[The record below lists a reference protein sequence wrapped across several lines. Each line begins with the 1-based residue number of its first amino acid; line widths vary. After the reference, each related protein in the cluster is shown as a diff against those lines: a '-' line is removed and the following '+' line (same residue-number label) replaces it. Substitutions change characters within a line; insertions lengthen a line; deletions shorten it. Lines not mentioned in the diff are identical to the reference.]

1 MTPADAGP
9 LLRIISIVFPIFA
22 LVAIGWAYARYRRTR
37 GGLDMAFANE
47 LNMDVFVP
55 ALVISA
61 MVSKS
66 FELASYQWLAM
77 GAVLVMLGSG
87 LLAWGLAILLRE
99 QPKTFVPPVMFVN
112 AGNMGLPLMVLA
124 FGEDALPAAVVLF
137 FVENTLH
144 YTLGTW
150 LLDHRVRLWNLWRNP
165 VIAASLL
172 GIGLSVAKIELWHPL
187 YLAIKLLGEVAVPL
201 LLFSLGVRLAVS
213 SLSDLRVGV
222 IGAIASPVIGMALA
236 ALAIPLFGLTG
247 RDADML
253 LIFGALPP
261 AVLNFVF
268 AERYKQEP
276 GKVASMVMLGN
287 LGALVFIPLALAL
300 TLK

>member
-1 MTPADAGP
+1 
-9 LLRIISIVFPIFA
+9 
-22 LVAIGWAYARYRRTR
+22 
-37 GGLDMAFANE
+37 
-47 LNMDVFVP
+47 
-55 ALVISA
+55 
-61 MVSKS
+61 
-66 FELASYQWLAM
+66 
-77 GAVLVMLGSG
+77 
-87 LLAWGLAILLRE
+87 
-99 QPKTFVPPVMFVN
+99 
-112 AGNMGLPLMVLA
+112 
-124 FGEDALPAAVVLF
+124 
-137 FVENTLH
+137 
-144 YTLGTW
+144 
-150 LLDHRVRLWNLWRNP
+150 
-165 VIAASLL
+165 
-172 GIGLSVAKIELWHPL
+172 
-187 YLAIKLLGEVAVPL
+187 VPL

>member
-1 MTPADAGP
+1 MPADSGP
-9 LLRIISIVFPIFA
+9 LLRIVSIVFPIFA
-22 LVAIGWAYARYRRTR
+22 VIAIGWLYARYRRTR
-37 GGLDMAFANE
+37 GGIDMAFANE

-66 FELASYQWLAM
+66 FDLASYQWLAL

-87 LLAWGLAILLRE
+87 VLAWGLAILLRE
-99 QPKTFVPPVMFVN
+99 EAKTFVPPVMFVN

-144 YTLGTW
+144 YTFGTW
-150 LLDHRVRLWNLWRNP
+150 LLDHRARLWNLWRNP
-165 VIAASLL
+165 VIAASLA
-172 GIGLSVAKIELWHPL
+172 GIGLSAAKVELWHPL
-187 YLAIKLLGEVAVPL
+187 YLAIKLLGEIAVPL

-222 IGAIASPVIGMALA
+222 IGAIATPLIGMALA
-236 ALAIPLFGLTG
+236 ALLVPVLGLSG

-261 AVLNFVF
+261 AVLNYVF
-268 AERYKQEP
+268 AERYGQEP
-276 GKVASMVMLGN
+276 AKVASMVMIGN
-287 LGALVFIPLALAL
+287 LGALLFIPIALVL

>member
-1 MTPADAGP
+1 MPVDAGP
-9 LLRIISIVFPIFA
+9 LLRIVSIVFPIFA
-22 LVAIGWAYARYRRTR
+22 VVAIGWGYARYRRSR
-37 GGLDMAFANE
+37 GGIDMAFANE

-66 FELASYQWLAM
+66 FDLASYQWLAL

-87 LLAWGLAILLRE
+87 VLAWGLAILLRE
-99 QPKTFVPPVMFVN
+99 EAKTFVPPVMFVN

-144 YTLGTW
+144 YTFGTW
-150 LLDHRVRLWNLWRNP
+150 LLDHRARLWTLWRNP
-165 VIAASLL
+165 VIAASLV
-172 GIGLSVAKIELWHPL
+172 GIGLSVAKVELWHPL
-187 YLAIKLLGEVAVPL
+187 YLAIKLLGEIAVPL
-201 LLFSLGVRLAVS
+201 LLFSLGVRMAVS

-222 IGAIASPVIGMALA
+222 IGAIATPLIGMALA
-236 ALAIPLFGLTG
+236 ALAVPLLGLSG

-261 AVLNFVF
+261 AVLNYVF
-268 AERYKQEP
+268 AERYRQEP

-287 LGALVFIPLALAL
+287 LGALLFIPIALAL

>member
-1 MTPADAGP
+1 MPADSGP
-9 LLRIISIVFPIFA
+9 LLRIVSIVFPIFA
-22 LVAIGWAYARYRRTR
+22 VIAIGWLYARYRRTR
-37 GGLDMAFANE
+37 GGIDMAFANE

-66 FELASYQWLAM
+66 FDLASYQWLAL

-87 LLAWGLAILLRE
+87 VLAWGLAILLRE
-99 QPKTFVPPVMFVN
+99 EAKTFVPPVMFVN

-144 YTLGTW
+144 YTFGTW
-150 LLDHRVRLWNLWRNP
+150 LLDHRARLWNLWRNP
-165 VIAASLL
+165 VIAASLV
-172 GIGLSVAKIELWHPL
+172 GIGLSAAKVELWHPL
-187 YLAIKLLGEVAVPL
+187 YLAIKLLGEIAVPL

-222 IGAIASPVIGMALA
+222 IGAIATPLIGMALA
-236 ALAIPLFGLTG
+236 ALLVPVLGLSG

-261 AVLNFVF
+261 AVLNYVF
-268 AERYKQEP
+268 AERYGQEP
-276 GKVASMVMLGN
+276 AKVASMVMIGN
-287 LGALVFIPLALAL
+287 LGALLFIPIALVL

>member
-1 MTPADAGP
+1 MPVDAGP
-9 LLRIISIVFPIFA
+9 LLRIVSIVFPIFA
-22 LVAIGWAYARYRRTR
+22 VVAIGWGYARYRRSR
-37 GGLDMAFANE
+37 GGIDMAFANE

-66 FELASYQWLAM
+66 FDLASYQWLAL

-87 LLAWGLAILLRE
+87 VLAWGLAILLRE
-99 QPKTFVPPVMFVN
+99 EAKTFVPPVMFVN

-144 YTLGTW
+144 YTFGTW
-150 LLDHRVRLWNLWRNP
+150 LLDHRARLWTLWRNP
-165 VIAASLL
+165 VIAASLV
-172 GIGLSVAKIELWHPL
+172 GIGLSVAKVELWHPL
-187 YLAIKLLGEVAVPL
+187 YLAIKLLGEIAVPL

-222 IGAIASPVIGMALA
+222 IGAIATPLIGMALA
-236 ALAIPLFGLTG
+236 ALAVPMLGLSG

-261 AVLNFVF
+261 AVLNYVF
-268 AERYKQEP
+268 AERYGQEP
-276 GKVASMVMLGN
+276 AKVASMVMIGN
-287 LGALVFIPLALAL
+287 LGALVFIPIALVL

>member
-1 MTPADAGP
+1 MPVDAGP
-9 LLRIISIVFPIFA
+9 LLRIVSIVFPIFA
-22 LVAIGWAYARYRRTR
+22 VVAIGWGYARYRRSR
-37 GGLDMAFANE
+37 GGIDMAFANE

-66 FELASYQWLAM
+66 FDLASYQWLAL

-87 LLAWGLAILLRE
+87 VLAWGLAILLRE
-99 QPKTFVPPVMFVN
+99 EAKTFVPPVMFVN

-124 FGEDALPAAVVLF
+124 FGEEALPAAVVLF

-144 YTLGTW
+144 YTFGTW
-150 LLDHRVRLWNLWRNP
+150 LLDHRARLWNLWRNP
-165 VIAASLL
+165 VIAASLI
-172 GIGLSVAKIELWHPL
+172 GIGLSVAKVELWHPL
-187 YLAIKLLGEVAVPL
+187 YLAIKLLGEIAVPL

-222 IGAIASPVIGMALA
+222 IGAIATPLIGMALA
-236 ALAIPLFGLTG
+236 ALAVPMLGLSG

-261 AVLNFVF
+261 AVLNYVF
-268 AERYKQEP
+268 AERYGQEP
-276 GKVASMVMLGN
+276 AKVASMVMIGN
-287 LGALVFIPLALAL
+287 LGALVFIPIALVL

>member
-1 MTPADAGP
+1 
-9 LLRIISIVFPIFA
+9 
-22 LVAIGWAYARYRRTR
+22 
-37 GGLDMAFANE
+37 
-47 LNMDVFVP
+47 
-55 ALVISA
+55 
-61 MVSKS
+61 
-66 FELASYQWLAM
+66 
-77 GAVLVMLGSG
+77 
-87 LLAWGLAILLRE
+87 
-99 QPKTFVPPVMFVN
+99 
-112 AGNMGLPLMVLA
+112 
-124 FGEDALPAAVVLF
+124 
-137 FVENTLH
+137 
-144 YTLGTW
+144 
-150 LLDHRVRLWNLWRNP
+150 

-222 IGAIASPVIGMALA
+222 IGAIATPVIGMALA
-236 ALAIPLFGLTG
+236 ALAIPLFGVTG

-268 AERYKQEP
+268 AERYQQEP
-276 GKVASMVMLGN
+276 AKVASMVMLGN
-287 LGALVFIPLALAL
+287 LGALVFIPIALVL

>member
-1 MTPADAGP
+1 MLPDSGP
-9 LLRIISIVFPIFA
+9 LLRIVAIVFPIFA
-22 LVAIGWAYARYRRTR
+22 VIAIGWAYARYRRTR
-37 GGLDMAFANE
+37 GGIDMAFANE

-66 FELASYQWLAM
+66 FDLASYQWLAL

-87 LLAWGLAILLRE
+87 VLAWGLAILLRE
-99 QPKTFVPPVMFVN
+99 EARTFVPPVMFVN

-124 FGEDALPAAVVLF
+124 FGEEALPAAVVLF

-144 YTLGTW
+144 YTFGIW
-150 LLDHRVRLWNLWRNP
+150 LLDHRARLWNLWRNP
-165 VIAASLL
+165 VIAASLI
-172 GIGLSVAKIELWHPL
+172 GIGLSVAKVELWQPL
-187 YLAIKLLGEVAVPL
+187 YLAIKLLGEIAVPL

-213 SLSDLRVGV
+213 SFSDWRVGV
-222 IGAIASPVIGMALA
+222 IGAIATPLIGMALA
-236 ALAIPLFGLTG
+236 ALAVPVLGLSG

-261 AVLNFVF
+261 AVLNYVF
-268 AERYKQEP
+268 AERYRQEP
-276 GKVASMVMLGN
+276 AKVASMVMIGN
-287 LGALVFIPLALAL
+287 LGALLFIPLALVLAL
-300 TLK
+300 

>member
-1 MTPADAGP
+1 MPGSSDP

-22 LVAIGWAYARYRRTR
+22 VMAIGWVYARYRRDR
-37 GGLDMAFANE
+37 GGIDMAFANE

-61 MVSKS
+61 MATKS
-66 FELASYQWLAM
+66 FDPVNYRWLAL
-77 GAVLVMLGSG
+77 GALLVMLGSG
-87 LLAWGLAILLRE
+87 LLAWWLSILLRE
-99 QPKTFVPPVMFVN
+99 QAKTFVPPVMFVN

-150 LLDHRVRLWNLWRNP
+150 LLDHRARWWNLWRNP
-165 VIAASLL
+165 VIVASLV
-172 GIGLSVAKIELWHPL
+172 GIGLSLTKIELWQPL
-187 YLAIKLLGEVAVPL
+187 YLAIKMLGEVAVPL

-213 SLSDLRVGV
+213 SLSDFRIGM
-222 IGAIASPVIGMALA
+222 IGAIASPALGMALA
-236 ALAIPLFGLTG
+236 ALCIPLLDLSG
-247 RDADML
+247 RDAAML
-253 LIFGALPP
+253 MVFGALPP

-268 AERYKQEP
+268 AERYRQEP
-276 GKVASMVMLGN
+276 AKVASMVMLGN
-287 LGALVFIPLALAL
+287 LGALVSIP
-300 TLK
+300 

>member
-1 MTPADAGP
+1 MSGGNDP

-22 LVAIGWAYARYRRTR
+22 VMAIGWAYARYRRNR
-37 GGLDMAFANE
+37 GGIDMSFANE

-61 MVSKS
+61 MVTKS
-66 FELASYQWLAM
+66 FDPGSYRWLAL
-77 GAVLVMLGSG
+77 GAVIVMLGSG
-87 LLAWGLAILLRE
+87 LLAWGLAVLLRE
-99 QPKTFVPPVMFVN
+99 QARTFVPPVMFVN

-150 LLDHRVRLWNLWRNP
+150 LLDHRARWWNLWRNP
-165 VIAASLL
+165 VIAASLT
-172 GIGLSVAKIELWHPL
+172 GITLSLLKIELWQPL

-213 SLSDLRVGV
+213 SLSDLRIGM
-222 IGAIASPVIGMALA
+222 IGAIATPVLGMALA
-236 ALAIPLFGLTG
+236 ALCIPLLDLSG
-247 RDADML
+247 RDAAML

-268 AERYKQEP
+268 AERYRQEP
-276 GKVASMVMLGN
+276 AKVASMVMLGN
-287 LGALVFIPLALAL
+287 LCALIFIPVALAL

>member
-1 MTPADAGP
+1 MPADAGP
-9 LLRIISIVFPIFA
+9 LLRIVAIVFPIFA
-22 LVAIGWAYARYRRTR
+22 VIAIGWGYARYRRTR
-37 GGLDMAFANE
+37 GGIDMAFANE

-66 FELASYQWLAM
+66 FDLASYQWLAL

-87 LLAWGLAILLRE
+87 VLAWGLAILLRE
-99 QPKTFVPPVMFVN
+99 EARTFVPPVMFVN

-124 FGEDALPAAVVLF
+124 FGEEALPAAVVLF

-144 YTLGTW
+144 YTFGTW
-150 LLDHRVRLWNLWRNP
+150 LLDHRARWWNLWRNP
-165 VIAASLL
+165 VIAASLI
-172 GIGLSVAKIELWHPL
+172 GIGLSVAKVELWQPL
-187 YLAIKLLGEVAVPL
+187 FLAIKLLGEIAVPL
-201 LLFSLGVRLAVS
+201 LLFSLGVRLAMS
-213 SLSDLRVGV
+213 SLSDWRVGV
-222 IGAIASPVIGMALA
+222 IGAIATPLIGMALA
-236 ALAIPLFGLTG
+236 ALAVPVLGLSG

-261 AVLNFVF
+261 AVLNYVF
-268 AERYKQEP
+268 AERYGQEP
-276 GKVASMVMLGN
+276 AKVASMVMIGN
-287 LGALVFIPLALAL
+287 LGALVFIPIALVL

>member
-1 MTPADAGP
+1 MTPADTGP
-9 LLRIISIVFPIFA
+9 LLRIVSIVFPIFA
-22 LVAIGWAYARYRRTR
+22 VIAIGWLYARYRRTR
-37 GGLDMAFANE
+37 GGIDMAFANE

-66 FELASYQWLAM
+66 FELASYQWLAA
-77 GAVLVMLGSG
+77 GAALVILGSG
-87 LLAWGLAILLRE
+87 LLAWGLALLLRE
-99 QPKTFVPPVMFVN
+99 QAKTFVPPVMFVN

-150 LLDHRVRLWNLWRNP
+150 LLDHRARLWNLWRNP
-165 VIAASLL
+165 VIAASII
-172 GIGLSVAKIELWHPL
+172 GIGLSLAKVELWHPV
-187 YLAIKLLGEVAVPL
+187 YLAIKLLGEIAVPL

-213 SLSDLRVGV
+213 SFSDWRVGL
-222 IGAIASPVIGMALA
+222 IGAVASPLLGMALA
-236 ALAIPLFGLTG
+236 VPAIHLFGLSG

-268 AERYKQEP
+268 AERYQQEP
-276 GKVASMVMLGN
+276 AKVASMVMLGN
-287 LGALVFIPLALAL
+287 LGALVFIPLALIL

>member
-1 MTPADAGP
+1 MSPDSGP
-9 LLRIISIVFPIFA
+9 LLRIVSIVFPIFA
-22 LVAIGWAYARYRRTR
+22 VVACGWLYARYRSTR
-37 GGLDMAFANE
+37 GGIDMAFANE

-55 ALVISA
+55 ALVVSA
-61 MVSKS
+61 MVTRS
-66 FELASYQWLAM
+66 FEPASYQWLAF
-77 GAVLVMLGSG
+77 GAVLVMFGSG
-87 LLAWGLAILLRE
+87 ALAWVLARLLGE
-99 QPKTFVPPVMFVN
+99 APKTFVPPVMFVN

-137 FVENTLH
+137 FVENFLH

-150 LLDHRVRLWNLWRNP
+150 LLDHHARLWTLWKNP
-165 VIAASLL
+165 VIAASMV
-172 GIGLSVAKIELWHPL
+172 GIGLSLAKIELWQPL
-187 YLAIKLLGEVAVPL
+187 YLAIRLLGEVAVPL

-213 SLSDLRVGV
+213 SLTDLRVGV
-222 IGAIASPVIGMALA
+222 IGAIATPLIGMLLA
-236 ALAIPLFGLTG
+236 ALAISALGLSG

-276 GKVASMVMLGN
+276 AKVASMVMLGN
-287 LGALVFIPLALAL
+287 LGALLFIPLALAL

>member
-1 MTPADAGP
+1 VIPADTGP
-9 LLRIISIVFPIFA
+9 LLRIVSIVFPIFA
-22 LVAIGWAYARYRRTR
+22 VIAIGWLYARYRRTR
-37 GGLDMAFANE
+37 GGIDMAFANE

-66 FELASYQWLAM
+66 FELASYQWLAA
-77 GAVLVMLGSG
+77 GAALVILGSG

-99 QPKTFVPPVMFVN
+99 QAKTFVPPVMFVN

-150 LLDHRVRLWNLWRNP
+150 LLDHRARLWTLWRNP
-165 VIAASLL
+165 VIAASMI
-172 GIGLSVAKIELWHPL
+172 GIGLSLAKIELWQPV
-187 YLAIKLLGEVAVPL
+187 YLAIKLLGEIAVPL

-213 SLSDLRVGV
+213 SLSDWRVGL
-222 IGAIASPVIGMALA
+222 IGAIASPLLGMALA
-236 ALAIPLFGLTG
+236 VPAIQMFGLSG

-268 AERYKQEP
+268 AERYQQEP
-276 GKVASMVMLGN
+276 AKVASMVMLGN
-287 LGALVFIPLALAL
+287 LGALVFVPLALVL
-300 TLK
+300 TFK

>member
-1 MTPADAGP
+1 M
-9 LLRIISIVFPIFA
+9 
-22 LVAIGWAYARYRRTR
+22 
-37 GGLDMAFANE
+37 
-47 LNMDVFVP
+47 
-55 ALVISA
+55 
-61 MVSKS
+61 
-66 FELASYQWLAM
+66 
-77 GAVLVMLGSG
+77 
-87 LLAWGLAILLRE
+87 AILLRE
-99 QPKTFVPPVMFVN
+99 QAKTFVPPVMFVN

-150 LLDHRVRLWNLWRNP
+150 LLDHRARLWNLWRNP
-165 VIAASLL
+165 VIAASII
-172 GIGLSVAKIELWHPL
+172 GIVLSLAKVELWHPV
-187 YLAIKLLGEVAVPL
+187 YLAIKLLGEIAVPL

-213 SLSDLRVGV
+213 SFSDWRVGL
-222 IGAIASPVIGMALA
+222 IGAVASPLLGMALA
-236 ALAIPLFGLTG
+236 VPAIHLFGLSG

-268 AERYKQEP
+268 AERYQQEP
-276 GKVASMVMLGN
+276 AKVASMVMLGN
-287 LGALVFIPLALAL
+287 LGALVFIPLALIL

>member
-1 MTPADAGP
+1 VIPADLGP
-9 LLRIISIVFPIFA
+9 LLRIVSIVFPIFA
-22 LVAIGWAYARYRRTR
+22 VIAIGWLYARYRRTR
-37 GGLDMAFANE
+37 GGIDMAFANE

-66 FELASYQWLAM
+66 FELASYQWLAA
-77 GAVLVMLGSG
+77 GAALVMLGSG
-87 LLAWGLAILLRE
+87 LLAWGLATLLRE
-99 QPKTFVPPVMFVN
+99 QAKTFVPPVMFVN

-150 LLDHRVRLWNLWRNP
+150 LLDHRARLWNLWRNP
-165 VIAASLL
+165 VIAASII
-172 GIGLSVAKIELWHPL
+172 GIGLSLAKVELWHPV
-187 YLAIKLLGEVAVPL
+187 YLAIKLLGEIAVPL

-213 SLSDLRVGV
+213 SFSDWRVGL
-222 IGAIASPVIGMALA
+222 IGAVASPLLGMALA
-236 ALAIPLFGLTG
+236 VLAIQLFGLSG

-268 AERYKQEP
+268 AERYQQEP
-276 GKVASMVMLGN
+276 AKVASMVMLGN
-287 LGALVFIPLALAL
+287 LGALVFIPLALIL